1 MGFNVSLSGINAANA
16 DLNVTANNIAN
27 VNTTGFKQSRAE
39 FADLFSATSYGLSKN
54 AVGSGVR
61 LTNVAQRTDRAQP
74 GHGHF
79 R

>member
-1 MGFNVSLSGINAANA
+1 
-16 DLNVTANNIAN
+16 VTANNIAN

-61 LTNVAQRTDRAQP
+61 LTNVAQQFSQGNNEQTGRSLDMAIS
-74 GHGHF
+74 GEGF
-79 R
+79 